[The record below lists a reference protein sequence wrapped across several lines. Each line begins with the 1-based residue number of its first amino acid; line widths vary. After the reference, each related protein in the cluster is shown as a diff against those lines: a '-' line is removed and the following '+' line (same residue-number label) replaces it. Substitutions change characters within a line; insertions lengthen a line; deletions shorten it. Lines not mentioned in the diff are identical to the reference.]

1 MLFII
6 PPQCQVSALIC
17 IIPGKSKK
25 FTASLNELFE
35 FNLAFQAS
43 ISNLGLFHIGDR
55 YVLDSPIFSDPTFS
69 IAEVISI
76 SASGVVTFGFEGVSV
91 LSEILVPIDIEPGDI
106 PNSINL
112 RSKGTI
118 PVAILSSPTF
128 DAPGTIDFASLT
140 FGRTG
145 TEKSLAFCNSHGEDV
160 NGDGL
165 LDLVCHFNTQQTGF
179 RSGDTQGV
187 LQGNTLLDFSIRG
200 VDSVHIVK

>member
-1 MLFII
+1 MNSSNSTLPFKRPSATWDYFTSEIAMFWI
-6 PPQCQVSALIC
+6 RPFSVTQRSAL
-17 IIPGKSKK
+17 PKLLASAPRVSSHLVSK
-25 FTASLNELFE
+25 
-35 FNLAFQAS
+35 
-43 ISNLGLFHIGDR
+43 
-55 YVLDSPIFSDPTFS
+55 
-69 IAEVISI
+69 
-76 SASGVVTFGFEGVSV
+76 GVSV

-187 LQGNTLLDFSIRG
+187 LQGNTLLDFPIRG